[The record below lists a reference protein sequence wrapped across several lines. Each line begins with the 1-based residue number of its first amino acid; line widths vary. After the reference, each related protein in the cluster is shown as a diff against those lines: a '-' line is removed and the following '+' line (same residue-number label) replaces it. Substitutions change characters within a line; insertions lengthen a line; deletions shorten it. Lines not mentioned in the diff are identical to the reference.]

1 MAKNKDKGL
10 GRGLDAIF
18 LDYSEE
24 ENKDNIKK
32 LRLSEIEPDPSQPRT
47 FFDHEPLEELASS
60 IATHGLLQ
68 PIVVRESNNG
78 YYRIIAGERRWRA
91 SKMAGLTEVPVT
103 VVEADDRKA
112 AELSLIENLQREN
125 LNAIEEATAYKAL
138 IEDYS
143 LTQEEVSSRI
153 GKSRSA
159 VSNSIRLLDL
169 PDDITELVKNNSIS
183 AGHARALLGLNN
195 RESAPA
201 LAQRII
207 NKGLSVRATEE
218 AVRSANKK
226 EVDTHQKKSEQTSD
240 ITVDYISHLE
250 KRITDKLGRRFK
262 IHNGAKR
269 KKIEIE
275 FTDDADLESILTKL
289 CGDQLYDD

>member
-1 MAKNKDKGL
+1 MPRALFEKTGNAIYISHLDLMRIFQRAFKRAGLPLTHTKGFNP
-10 GRGLDAIF
+10 R
-18 LDYSEE
+18 
-24 ENKDNIKK
+24 
-32 LRLSEIEPDPSQPRT
+32 PSV
-47 FFDHEPLEELASS
+47 S
-60 IATHGLLQ
+60 IAL
-68 PIVVRESNNG
+68 P
-78 YYRIIAGERRWRA
+78 
-91 SKMAGLTEVPVT
+91 
-103 VVEADDRKA
+103 
-112 AELSLIENLQREN
+112 LSLGVESVCE
-125 LNAIEEATAYKAL
+125 
-138 IEDYS
+138 
-143 LTQEEVSSRI
+143 
-153 GKSRSA
+153 
-159 VSNSIRLLDL
+159 LLDFDL
-169 PDDITELVKNNSIS
+169 EGDCVPDDITELVKNNSIS